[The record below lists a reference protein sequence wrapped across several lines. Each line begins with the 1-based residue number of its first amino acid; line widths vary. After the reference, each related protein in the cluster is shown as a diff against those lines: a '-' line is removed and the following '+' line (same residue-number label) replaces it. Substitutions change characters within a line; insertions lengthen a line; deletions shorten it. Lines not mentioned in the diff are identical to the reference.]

1 MSSPLLTV
9 KNLTI
14 DFLQGTEFVPVV
26 RDVSFTLEKGQ
37 TLGIVGESGSGK
49 TVTSL
54 SLLRLLNDR
63 KSRVS
68 GEILFK
74 GKNLLDLGAGA
85 IRRVRGKEI
94 AMIFQEPMTSLNP
107 VFRVGDQIAESLRI
121 HNISSSRSD
130 AKAKTIELM
139 KEVGIPEAEQRYN
152 YYPHEMSG
160 GQRQR
165 IMIAMAIACQ
175 PELLIADEPT
185 TALDVTIQKQVLD
198 LLDRLKNK
206 YNMSMVFIT
215 HDLGL
220 VSHRTDK
227 VCIMYKGQ
235 IVEQGDTQ
243 TVFSNP
249 QHPYTKGL
257 LNCRPSLH
265 AKRKRLPTLTDYLSQ
280 DGQVR
285 TFDPESIPL
294 KSARSFENEPVVL
307 SAKEVSKFFPKKSPL
322 LKRTIGWHKACDN
335 VNFDLR
341 RGEIIGLVGE
351 SGSGKS
357 TLGKTLMHLHK
368 PTGGQVQLHGKNL
381 SDMSSSEMIA
391 NRKYMQ
397 LIFQDP
403 YSSLNPKRT
412 IMSSLTEPMLVHG
425 MGGSREGREKL
436 ARELMVKVGLN
447 PDWLSRYPHE
457 FSGGQRQRICIA
469 RALSLKPEVL
479 ICDESVSALDVSVQ
493 AQVLNLLL
501 QLRDEMNISI
511 VFISHDLSVVRFMSD
526 RILVMK
532 NGLVVEEGK
541 SEDVFKNP
549 QHEYTK
555 SLLAAIP

>member
-14 DFLQGTEFVPVV
+14 EFVHGDEYLPVV
-26 RDVSFTLEKGQ
+26 RDVSFAVEKGQ

-74 GKNLLDLGAGA
+74 GKNLLSLGPSA
-85 IRRVRGKEI
+85 IRQVRGREM

-121 HNISSSRSD
+121 HRLVSSRKE
-130 AKAKTIELM
+130 ARAKTIELM
-139 KEVGIPEAEQRYN
+139 NEVGIPEAHARYD

-198 LLDRLKNK
+198 LLDSLKNK
-206 YNMSMVFIT
+206 YNMSMIFIT

-220 VSHRTDK
+220 VSNRTDK

-235 IVEQGDTQ
+235 IVEQGDTK
-243 TVFSNP
+243 TVFSSP

-265 AKRKRLPTLTDYLSQ
+265 AKRERLPTLSDYLSA
-280 DGQVR
+280 DGATK
-285 TFDPESIPL
+285 TFDPEVIPL
-294 KSARSFENEPVVL
+294 KKPRSYDKEPVVL
-307 SAKEVSKFFPKKSPL
+307 EAKAVSTFFPKKSPI
-322 LKRTIGWHKACDN
+322 LKRTIGWHKACEN
-335 VNFDLR
+335 VDFSLH

-357 TLGKTLMHLHK
+357 TLGKTLMHLLE
-368 PTGGQVQLHGKNL
+368 PTSGEVHLRGKNL
-381 SDMSSSEMIA
+381 LGLSRKEVVA

-412 IMSSLTEPMLVHG
+412 IKSALTEPMLVHG
-425 MGGSREGREKL
+425 IGKDKAERVSM
-436 ARELMVKVGLN
+436 ARELMQKVGLT

-469 RALSLKPEVL
+469 RALSLNPEVL

-501 QLRDEMNISI
+501 QLREEMNISI

-526 RILVMK
+526 RILVMQ
-532 NGLVVEEGK
+532 NGQVVEEGK
-541 SEDVFKNP
+541 SEDLFINP
-549 QHEYTK
+549 RHAYTK